1 MKVVRFARPGT
12 SESRVGILTD
22 DGVLDFSAAYRVYR
36 LAADGCDAPLM
47 CDPADLLRAGL
58 FVPEVF
64 RATTDFVRGHGLGET
79 FTVKQP
85 TLLSPLARPPKIIA
99 LGRNYRAH
107 ALESGLGVPDEPIFF
122 CKASTAVI
130 GPQQPV
136 VIKRDLTRVDPEVEL
151 AVVIGERG
159 ADIPRERAPSF
170 VAGYTVLN
178 DVTARDMQ
186 KEDLSKSNPWFR
198 SKGLDTFC
206 PLGPCIV
213 LPDEIQEPVE
223 LNLEMRVNGEV
234 RQRDNTASLMFKIPH
249 LIEFISHFM
258 TLEPGDIISTGTPE
272 GMAPVKPGDVMEAE
286 VERIGVLRN
295 PVVAEAESGRS

>member
-1 MKVVRFARPGT
+1 MRIVRFSHPQT
-12 SESRVGILTD
+12 SDSRVGILTD
-22 DGVLDFSAAYRVYR
+22 GGILDFSAAYRVHR
-36 LAADGCDAPLM
+36 LTVDGCEVPLM

-58 FVPEVF
+58 FAPQVLAE
-64 RATTDFVRGHGLGET
+64 TLDFVSAHGMTDL
-79 FTVKQP
+79 FTVSDA
-85 TLLSPLARPPKIIA
+85 TLLSPLGRPPNIFA
-99 LGRNYRAH
+99 LGRNYKAH

-122 CKASTAVI
+122 YKATSAVI
-130 GPQQPV
+130 GPEQPV

-159 ADIPRERAPSF
+159 ADVPRERAASF

-186 KEDLSKSNPWFR
+186 KDDLSKSNPWFR
-198 SKGLDTFC
+198 SKGIDTFC

-213 LPDEIQEPVE
+213 LPDEIREPVE

-234 RQRDNTASLMFKIPH
+234 RQRDNTASLIFKIPY
-249 LIEFISHFM
+249 LIEFISHFI

-272 GMAPVKPGDVMEAE
+272 GMAPVKPGDIMEAE
-286 VERIGVLRN
+286 VEKIGILRN
-295 PVVAEAESGRS
+295 PVVAER